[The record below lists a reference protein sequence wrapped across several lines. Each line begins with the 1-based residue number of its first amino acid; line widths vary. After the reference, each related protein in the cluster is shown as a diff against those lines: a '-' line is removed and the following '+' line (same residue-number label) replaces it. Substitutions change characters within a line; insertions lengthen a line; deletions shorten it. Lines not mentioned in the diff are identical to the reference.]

1 MHIPCLVKFYT
12 LCAVL
17 TNNHIL
23 PKMAPS
29 SSNAELRPIT
39 VRIAFG
45 ETVSLDSSGKTLEI
59 LVNKDGSDSIRD
71 VKEKIAKAA
80 GGSTTPDD
88 LLLSFGPNDRK
99 MGKQYK
105 GDPTVDET
113 ALQLSKFSVL
123 AWLERFPHW
132 TMAIRLLPNAPP
144 PPGVAIK
151 QAAAIAEKK
160 DPDRAVQ
167 EGRSKGEI
175 PKINDLPA
183 PWGPKPYE
191 APPRE
196 ELVQNGYLPAV
207 YPEESSP
214 LVTI

>member
-1 MHIPCLVKFYT
+1 M
-12 LCAVL
+12 
-17 TNNHIL
+17 
-23 PKMAPS
+23 MAPPDTS
-29 SSNAELRPIT
+29 SDMTPVT
-39 VRIAFG
+39 VRISFG
-45 ETVSLDSSGKTLEI
+45 EIISPEDTAHTLQI
-59 LVNKDGSDSIRD
+59 LVKKDGSDTI
-71 VKEKIAKAA
+71 KEIKDKIAKAA
-80 GGSTTPDD
+80 GGTATPDD

-123 AWLERFPHW
+123 SWFQRFPHW
-132 TMAIRLLPNAPP
+132 TLSVRLLPDTPP

-183 PWGPKPYE
+183 PWGPKPYV
-191 APPRE
+191 APPRD
-196 ELVQNGYLPAV
+196 ELVKQGYLPAI
-207 YPEESSP
+207 YPETSSP
-214 LVTI
+214 LVTNPPAK